1 MLPALVSIT
10 AIGLRR
16 GLAWLER
23 VAGDRPWKIVPI
35 VAVVALA
42 IGGTVSFYRTYQ
54 GPYIAR
60 SADWWGY
67 GSGAALTTAGGLVP
81 SGGEL
86 CIATNDIS
94 GFTFT
99 HQVMYYLP
107 VRDYTI
113 TKGVEAPVCSEPGTI
128 RAGAIDARTR
138 GDGRGAGARSRTST
152 ASRSSRW
159 SGCSGP
165 SAGRRLTAGRFG

>member
-1 MLPALVSIT
+1 M
-10 AIGLRR
+10 
-16 GLAWLER
+16 
-23 VAGDRPWKIVPI
+23 PI

-42 IGGTVSFYRTYQ
+42 IAGTVSFYRTYQ

-81 SGGEL
+81 AGGEL

-113 TKGVEAPVCSEPGTI
+113 TKGVDAPVCSEPGTLLL
-128 RAGAIDARTR
+128 ALVDARTR
-138 GDGRGAGARSRTST
+138 ARRSRKSRRSRTIDGEPKFRVVKVLGST
-152 ASRSSRW
+152 L
-159 SGCSGP
+159 GG
-165 SAGRRLTAGRFG
+165 